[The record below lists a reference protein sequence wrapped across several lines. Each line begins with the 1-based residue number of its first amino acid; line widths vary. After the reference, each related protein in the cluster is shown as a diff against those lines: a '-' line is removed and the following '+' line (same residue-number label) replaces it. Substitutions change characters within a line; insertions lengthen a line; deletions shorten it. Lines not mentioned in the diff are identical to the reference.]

1 MELWTLINETQPDV
15 ELLPIKLKVGES
27 IESMERSLCEK
38 TKEAEGKEQLKS
50 GLRIRKD
57 LFPPMSPWEDSSKTN
72 VKLDNLTLYDATG
85 KNNCEIL
92 YKDFG
97 PNTMMQFFKD

>member
-1 MELWTLINETQPDV
+1 MELWTLINEPQPDV
-15 ELLPIKLKVGES
+15 ELLPIKLKVWES
-27 IESMERSLCEK
+27 IKSMERSLCEK
-38 TKEAEGKEQLKS
+38 TKEAEGNEQLKS